1 MRMSEKIRILFLS
14 ANPSSTGRI
23 GVDKEARRIEEML
36 EKSSGGD
43 DFQLIKY
50 LALMA
55 DDLPHLLMKHR
66 PHIVHFSGHGT
77 YAKEIIVEG
86 GGGRSKRIKTPGL
99 VEVFRVH
106 RGDIRVVVLNAC
118 LTEEAAKA
126 LAEVVDYSVG
136 IKRAVGDAAAINFA
150 GAFYLALSNGNSVP
164 KAFASAKSLL
174 RLKEVRPTGGLE
186 LFFKD
191 GIDPDEPFLRP
202 GDDTRARLKEALQH
216 LLDDIATED
225 ETNVVRQAAKESVLT
240 LAQVVE
246 TSEVEVKAEIA
257 ETPRETGR
265 PLGLRAELDCATY
278 RRVQERLFP
287 PPPGLPP
294 PLPGLI
300 VIGREDSLAEV
311 RGLIQPAEGETQ
323 ELNLTVVR
331 GWPGVGK
338 TTLVGVLGRDPE
350 ALKTFPDGVLWTSL
364 EREPELMTKLAG
376 WGRKLGT
383 DEILRTPTPDEAVV
397 KLAALIRHRRML
409 LIVDD
414 IWNPAHALPFIRAA
428 IGSRCALLATTRLTE
443 VAEELIRVSYKEPD
457 AEKERIF
464 NLPVLSEG
472 NSIILMQH
480 LAPEIVERYRDECL
494 QLIRDLGCLPLALH
508 VAARLLKA
516 EQKIGLS
523 VVNLIDGIR
532 EGAKLFPEPAPP
544 DRAEG
549 VVLPTVRA
557 LFNRS
562 TDELDPETRT
572 YFAFLGPFVPKP
584 ATFSLDAIRSQW
596 QVKDPLPT
604 IRKLVGHGLLEPVGE
619 ERFQMHELLVKHARS
634 LLK

>member
-1 MRMSEKIRILFLS
+1 MDEKIRILFLS

-23 GVDKEARRIEEML
+23 GVDKEARKIEEML
-36 EKSSGGD
+36 EKGKGRD

-55 DDLPHLLMKHR
+55 DDLPHLLMKHK

-86 GGGRSKRIKTPGL
+86 TGGRSKRIKTPAL

-118 LTEEAAKA
+118 LTEEAAQA
-126 LAEVVDYSVG
+126 LAEVIDYSVG
-136 IKRAVGDAAAINFA
+136 IKRAVGDTAAINFA
-150 GAFYLALSNGNSVP
+150 GAFYLALSNGSSVP

-174 RLKEVRPTGGLE
+174 KLKEVRPTGGLE
-186 LFFKD
+186 LFFKE
-191 GIDPDEPFLRP
+191 GLDPDEPFP
-202 GDDTRARLKEALQH
+202 NPWDEDRAYLKEALQH
-216 LLDDIATED
+216 LLDDTATED
-225 ETNVVRQAAKESVLT
+225 ETNVIRQATKDSVLT

-246 TSEVEVKAEIA
+246 TSEVRAEIA
-257 ETPRETGR
+257 ETPREAGR
-265 PLGLRAELDCATY
+265 PIGLRAELDCATY

-300 VIGREDSLAEV
+300 VIGREDSLTEV
-311 RGLIQPAEGETQ
+311 RGLIQPAEGEAP

-364 EREPELMTKLAG
+364 ERQPELMTKLAE

-397 KLAALIRHRRML
+397 KLAALLRHRRML

-414 IWNPAHALPFIRAA
+414 IWNTAHALPFIRAA
-428 IGSRCALLATTRLTE
+428 TGSRCALMATTRLTS

-464 NLPVLSEG
+464 YLPVLSEE
-472 NSIILMQH
+472 NSLILMYH

-494 QLIRDLGCLPLALH
+494 QLVRDLGCLPLALH

-516 EQKIGLS
+516 EQKLGLS

-532 EGAKLFPEPAPP
+532 EGAKLFPEPAPA

-549 VVLPTVRA
+549 TVLPSVHA
-557 LFNRS
+557 LLKRS
-562 TDELDPETRT
+562 TDELDPETRK
-572 YFAFLGPFVPKP
+572 YFAYLGPFVPKP
-584 ATFSLDAIRSQW
+584 ATFSLDAIRAQW
-596 QVKDPLPT
+596 RIEDPLST
-604 IRKLVGHGLLEPVGE
+604 VRKLVGHGLLEPVGE
-619 ERFQMHELLVKHARS
+619 GRFQMHELLVKHARS
-634 LLK
+634 LLQ